1 MMIPHVLYQVSNAKQ
16 VMQFIS
22 METGCS
28 MTTLLTPCLPLCMTL
43 VLTSYAVQHCS
54 DSSPVKDER
63 SVTLYNMLIDHLP
76 VEVYIFKLEINKKI
90 KI

>member
-28 MTTLLTPCLPLCMTL
+28 MTTLLTSCLPLCMTL
-43 VLTSYAVQHCS
+43 VLTSYAVQHGS
-54 DSSPVKDER
+54 GSSPVKDER
-63 SVTLYNMLIDHLP
+63 SVALYNVLINHLP
-76 VEVYIFKLEINKKI
+76 EEVYIFKLEIYKKF